1 MRSLGFDI
9 QVVDSE
15 DFGGLFDPTT
25 ARFSEGF
32 IQIIKIA
39 KGEIGEK
46 ALPEEFSHLMIEG
59 LKTHPLVTRL
69 LATIDDSIAKQ
80 VLGEQY
86 EQYAREYKNDFS
98 KIAKEVAG
106 RMLADKII
114 NGGTMT
120 PTKVRGNLLQ
130 RAWNFAKDLFSKTK
144 ESDVKNAREEADRLV
159 NQIYEGVKDRTIV
172 KFFDKKNLVNGD
184 KLYNLRV
191 EFNNLRDMAFQA

>member
-1 MRSLGFDI
+1 MRNLGFDI

-39 KGEIGEK
+39 KGEIGEQ

-69 LATIDDSIAKQ
+69 LATIDDSIARQ

-120 PTKVRGNLLQ
+120 HTKV
-130 RAWNFAKDLFSKTK
+130 
-144 ESDVKNAREEADRLV
+144 
-159 NQIYEGVKDRTIV
+159 
-172 KFFDKKNLVNGD
+172 
-184 KLYNLRV
+184 
-191 EFNNLRDMAFQA
+191 

>member
-39 KGEIGEK
+39 KGEIGEQ

-59 LKTHPLVTRL
+59 LKTHPLVKRL
-69 LATIDDSIAKQ
+69 LATIDNSIARQ

-114 NGGTMT
+114 NGGTIT

-144 ESDVKNAREEADRLV
+144 ESDVKNAKEEADRLV

-191 EFNNLRDMAFQA
+191 ELNNLRDMAFQA